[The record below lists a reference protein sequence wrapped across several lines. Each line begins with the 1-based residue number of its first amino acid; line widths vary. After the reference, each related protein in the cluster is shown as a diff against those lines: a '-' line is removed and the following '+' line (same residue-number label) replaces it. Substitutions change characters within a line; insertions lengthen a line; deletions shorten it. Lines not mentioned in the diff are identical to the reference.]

1 MKTIILS
8 DIGFAQILSSASFP
22 INKKLS
28 QKEPPQK
35 EPPPKKKLPNK
46 KNRMKLSMRFAVCTI
61 YPARLTPA
69 GKGD

>member
-28 QKEPPQK
+28 QKEPP
-35 EPPPKKKLPNK
+35 PKKNYPIK
-46 KNRMKLSMRFAVCTI
+46 KPHEDVHAVCCL
-61 YPARLTPA
+61 YHLSGAPNASR
-69 GKGD
+69 KK